1 MRLLRPRPIRN
12 RSVKRVVADE
22 LRAQEAAQ
30 IIRWMDDA
38 LGSGWRRRME
48 KVDRVMTEDNPR
60 IWLRREKL
68 PTKAA
73 LAKLREYAQR
83 FGYGKI
89 TTAEC
94 RANLRAGKFA
104 DVAAALDTLENPPP
118 SPEACLYNSDTP
130 TPVSPGRVGE
140 DRA

>member
-1 MRLLRPRPIRN
+1 
-12 RSVKRVVADE
+12 
-22 LRAQEAAQ
+22 
-30 IIRWMDDA
+30 MDDA
-38 LGSGWRRRME
+38 LGSSWRRRME

-60 IWLRREKL
+60 IWMRREKL

-73 LAKLREYAQR
+73 LAKLRGYAQR

-130 TPVSPGRVGE
+130 TPQSPGRVGE
-140 DRA
+140 GHA

>member
-1 MRLLRPRPIRN
+1 M
-12 RSVKRVVADE
+12 ADE

-83 FGYGKI
+83 FGYGTI

-94 RANLRAGKFA
+94 RANVRASKFA

-118 SPEACLYNSDTP
+118 SPEACHCNSDTP

-140 DRA
+140 GHA